1 VLGLQCCRHQPGDG
15 PAYYIDCGG
24 LSGDAFQGF
33 EEVLKKHL
41 AVDAWLLTQRG
52 SKCCKRESDLH
63 VQRKLWRS
71 G

>member
-41 AVDAWLLTQRG
+41 AVVSQF
-52 SKCCKRESDLH
+52 ESNAASPLARP
-63 VQRKLWRS
+63 VIR
-71 G
+71 